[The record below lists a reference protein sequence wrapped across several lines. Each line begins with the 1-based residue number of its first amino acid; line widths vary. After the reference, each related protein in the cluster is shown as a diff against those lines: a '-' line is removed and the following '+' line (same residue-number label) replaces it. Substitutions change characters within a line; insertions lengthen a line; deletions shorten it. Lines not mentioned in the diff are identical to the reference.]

1 MVSRKELLKENARLK
16 SENEKLAKENSEL
29 KTEKEARENATDKQ
43 ITMLFNA
50 LRAINKKI
58 NTHIKGENDKK
69 EEDDKVQDW
78 LKDDRIDEVQDFLNK
93 GVK

>member
-29 KTEKEARENATDKQ
+29 KTEKEARENGTDKR

-50 LRAINKKI
+50 LRSLNKKV
-58 NTHIKGENDKK
+58 NTHIKDEK
-69 EEDDKVQDW
+69 EVYEEKDKVDEW
-78 LKDDRIDEVQDFLNK
+78 LRDERVDEIQPFINK
-93 GVK
+93 RG

>member
-1 MVSRKELLKENARLK
+1 MVRRKELLKENARLK
-16 SENEKLAKENSEL
+16 SENEKLAKENNEL
-29 KTEKEARENATDKQ
+29 KAEKEVREKATEKQ

-50 LRAINKKI
+50 LRAINKKV
-58 NTHIKGENDKK
+58 NTHIKGEKDEK
-69 EEDDKVQDW
+69 EEDDKVQNW

>member
-1 MVSRKELLKENARLK
+1 MKENARLE
-16 SENEKLAKENSEL
+16 SENEKLAKENNEL
-29 KTEKEARENATDKQ
+29 KAEKEARERVTDKQ

-50 LRAINKKI
+50 LKAINKKI
-58 NTHIKGENDKK
+58 NTHIKGENNKI
-69 EEDDKVQDW
+69 EEDDKVQEW

>member
-1 MVSRKELLKENARLK
+1 MRENARLK

-58 NTHIKGENDKK
+58 NTHIKGEKDNK
-69 EEDDKVQDW
+69 EEDDRVQNW

>member
-16 SENEKLAKENSEL
+16 SENEKLAKENNEL
-29 KTEKEARENATDKQ
+29 KAEKEAREKATDKQ

-50 LRAINKKI
+50 LRAINKKV
-58 NTHIKGENDKK
+58 NTHIKGEKDKK
-69 EEDDKVQDW
+69 EEDDKVQGW

>member
-1 MVSRKELLKENARLK
+1 MVSKKELLKENARLK

-58 NTHIKGENDKK
+58 NTHIKGEKDNK
-69 EEDDKVQDW
+69 EEDDRVQNW

>member
-1 MVSRKELLKENARLK
+1 MKENARLK
-16 SENEKLAKENSEL
+16 SENEKLAKENNEL
-29 KTEKEARENATDKQ
+29 KTEKEARDKATDKQ

-50 LRAINKKI
+50 LRAINKKV
-58 NTHIKGENDKK
+58 NTHIKGEKNKK